1 MKKAVA
7 WVKDGD
13 LNYLIMPSDTVD
25 RFIDALV
32 SHGVDRQDI
41 GIRQAIVNEDGNA
54 YLQSLNGP
62 QITCIEAL
70 EASVASTSHQ

>member
-7 WVKDGD
+7 WVKNGVF
-13 LNYLIMPSDTVD
+13 NYLIIGSDAVD
-25 RFIDALV
+25 KFIDVLV
-32 SHGVDRQDI
+32 SRGVDRQDI
-41 GIRQAIVNEDGNA
+41 GIRQAIVNEDGNT
-54 YLQSLNGP
+54 YLDSLNGP